1 MKIVIVGMLLLVIFS
16 LFTALYTLVK
26 DKGQS
31 DRTVR
36 ALTMRVALSIGLIVI
51 LLISYKAGLIKQNPS
66 PFVVDKMVEQQKSN
80 QQ

>member
-1 MKIVIVGMLLLVIFS
+1 MKIIIVGLLILIILS

-31 DRTVR
+31 NRTVR
-36 ALTMRVALSIGLIVI
+36 ALTMRVALSIGLIIV
-51 LLISYKAGLIKQNPS
+51 LLISYKAGLIKQNHS
-66 PFVVDKMVEQQKSN
+66 PFTIDQMIEQQKSG

>member
-1 MKIVIVGMLLLVIFS
+1 MKIIIVGMLILVIFS

-36 ALTMRVALSIGLIVI
+36 ALTMRVALSIGLIV
-51 LLISYKAGLIKQNPS
+51 LVYISYKAGLIQP
-66 PFVVDKMVEQQKSN
+66 N
-80 QQ
+80 QPPI

>member
-1 MKIVIVGMLLLVIFS
+1 MKIIIVGMLILVVFS

-36 ALTMRVALSIGLIVI
+36 ALTMRVALSIGLIV
-51 LLISYKAGLIKQNPS
+51 LVYISYKAGLIQPNHP
-66 PFVVDKMVEQQKSN
+66 PI
-80 QQ
+80 